1 MKRKNHHRRAVPIVA
16 GLLMIVSAAIYFFLK
31 SSPLTLLSPSVE
43 AQENPQMIDPCKD
56 GLKSVETHAFLPKKF
71 KILSMRPIADLCEI
85 AIASD
90 NKYVTLYAAKDY
102 VMVGDLFKDQKAVTQ
117 ALIETI
123 EGKVLSE
130 NRASL
135 EKCVALTY
143 TPKDRNIHR
152 SLFMVVTPGCHF
164 CEEAEEEI
172 EFLAERYGLTIK
184 MILYDHKAAPASV
197 AAVCRK
203 IPISE
208 FGSSA
213 FKTANHDKDQ
223 CETAQKLLGDTIPVV
238 DQIGIKG
245 FPTFIFDTGSKVVG
259 GNMQKLEQ
267 QIVMTLASIESELL
281 TSNQG
286 AE

>member
-1 MKRKNHHRRAVPIVA
+1 MNTKNHHRRTVLIGGGLLIIIVA
-16 GLLMIVSAAIYFFLK
+16 SVYFFVNSNTLT
-31 SSPLTLLSPSVE
+31 PLLPSAE
-43 AQENPQMIDPCKD
+43 AQEHPETIDPCKD
-56 GLKSVETHAFLPKKF
+56 GLKAVETHAWLPKKY
-71 KILSMRPIADLCEI
+71 KILSMRPIAGLCEI

-102 VMVGDLFKDQKAVTQ
+102 VMIGDLFKDQKAVTQ
-117 ALIETI
+117 SLIEQI

-130 NRASL
+130 NRDSL

-143 TPKDRNIHR
+143 TPQERNIHR
-152 SLFMVVTPGCHF
+152 TLYMVVTPGCHF

-172 EFLAERYGLTIK
+172 EFLSERYGLTIK
-184 MILYDHKAAPASV
+184 MILYDSKAAPASV

-208 FGSSA
+208 FGSAA

-223 CETAQKLLGDTIPVV
+223 CETAQKLLGETIPVI

-245 FPTFIFDTGSKVVG
+245 FPTFIFDTGNKVVG
-259 GNMQKLEQ
+259 GNMKKLEQ
-267 QIVMTLASIESELL
+267 QIVMTLASIENELL
-281 TSNQG
+281 TREQ
-286 AE
+286 